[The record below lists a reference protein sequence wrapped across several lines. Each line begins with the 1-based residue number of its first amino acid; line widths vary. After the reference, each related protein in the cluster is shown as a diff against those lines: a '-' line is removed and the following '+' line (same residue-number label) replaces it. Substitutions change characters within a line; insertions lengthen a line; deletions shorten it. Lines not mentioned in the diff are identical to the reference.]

1 MSTMDVERYQEAERN
16 AAREEGVR
24 GFRVHA
30 VLTGLVLAAL
40 IVLNVTVADEFPWAI
55 FPVVGMSIGLW
66 AHWFF
71 GVAHSDELMRRH
83 QQEIERRIPKS

>member
-1 MSTMDVERYQEAERN
+1 MSTMNLERYQQAERE
-16 AAREEGVR
+16 AALEEGVR
-24 GFRVHA
+24 GFRVHS
-30 VLTGLVLAAL
+30 VLTGVVLAVL
-40 IVLNVTVADEFPWAI
+40 IVLNATVADEFPWAI

-71 GVAHSDELMRRH
+71 GVAHSDELMRRR